1 MTGWNGSQFLQALGW
16 STLNSFWQMALL
28 WCVFATISYL
38 FNLSSAKKYQVSVT
52 AMLLGFVWFF
62 ATFISYYQS
71 STSAFAFFDNAIT
84 HSNNFLQ
91 ICLFSASIAYLLLL
105 AFPAVRLFKNW
116 QFVQLIKKQQQQKA
130 ALEYRLF
137 VQRISAH
144 LNISKKVKLV
154 LSELIASP
162 ITIGYL
168 KPVILLPVAVLNN
181 LSPVQVEA
189 ILLHELSHIRR
200 YDYLVNFAVS
210 IIYTLLYF
218 NPFAKAFMNSIETER
233 ETCCDE
239 IVLQFGYNKI
249 DYAAA
254 LLHLQK
260 ASTLHSVLALG
271 AAGKQNLLNRIEKIV
286 GMEKKKTFKLVQ
298 IVPLLAALFCVLLFN
313 SILIIK
319 DGSGGLPTNVSYA
332 YEQIFIPWQMNN
344 SKGGKMI
351 VPAEGKPKQQQFQ
364 NLVASTPNQI
374 KIDIYNSPAQEAA
387 AMEEPLPTAPEHL
400 LPVNFDDVDD
410 GLTKEEK
417 ENVETTVAATKKVI
431 GSLQWKEI
439 DASFAEVL
447 NKKEKAIAKQEYLQ
461 ELQKVNWSNIEQNLK
476 AGYDK
481 LDWTSIN
488 ANVSKAMAQV
498 QLDSLQNIY
507 SIALTELQKME
518 RELKVKAKTKC
529 SALPDASV
537 EEIKI
542 AKEFLRKNI
551 DSIRSFRP
559 KKVVHL

>member
-1 MTGWNGSQFLQALGW
+1 
-16 STLNSFWQMALL
+16 
-28 WCVFATISYL
+28 
-38 FNLSSAKKYQVSVT
+38 
-52 AMLLGFVWFF
+52 
-62 ATFISYYQS
+62 
-71 STSAFAFFDNAIT
+71 
-84 HSNNFLQ
+84 
-91 ICLFSASIAYLLLL
+91 
-105 AFPAVRLFKNW
+105 
-116 QFVQLIKKQQQQKA
+116 
-130 ALEYRLF
+130 
-137 VQRISAH
+137 
-144 LNISKKVKLV
+144 
-154 LSELIASP
+154 
-162 ITIGYL
+162 
-168 KPVILLPVAVLNN
+168 
-181 LSPVQVEA
+181 
-189 ILLHELSHIRR
+189 LHELSHIRR